1 MTTDGVQV
9 PAVVVDVRTLLL
21 MEGIREPSHLDRTDA
36 QHRLRLSA
44 WKLKQLLPGRRH
56 QQVGA
61 TSAFEGLPVVA
72 QLERY
77 RGARQGEGSE

>member
-9 PAVVVDVRTLLL
+9 RAVVVDVRTLLL
-21 MEGIREPSHLDRTDA
+21 MEGIRDASYLDCPDA
-36 QHRLRLSA
+36 QHRLRLSV

-61 TSAFEGLPVVA
+61 TSAFDGLPVVA

-77 RGARQGEGSE
+77 RGAGQGEGSE

>member
-9 PAVVVDVRTLLL
+9 RAVVVDVATLLL
-21 MEGIREPSHLDRTDA
+21 MEGASYLDCPDA
-36 QHRLRLSA
+36 QHRLRLSV

-61 TSAFEGLPVVA
+61 TSAFDGLPVVA

-77 RGARQGEGSE
+77 RGAGQGEGSE